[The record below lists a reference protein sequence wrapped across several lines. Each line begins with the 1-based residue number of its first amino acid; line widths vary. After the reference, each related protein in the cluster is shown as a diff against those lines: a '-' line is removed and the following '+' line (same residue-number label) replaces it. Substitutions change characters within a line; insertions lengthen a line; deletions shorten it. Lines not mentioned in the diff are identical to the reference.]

1 MCRRPP
7 GERETPAPPGAHLM
21 GVEVHDGG
29 FGDAL
34 HSVKQEL
41 PRAREGRGEDPPGER
56 ARSPRGPGR
65 RRGGLGAPPCLRET
79 PGCREVCGAQKS
91 LCVSAAGTAS
101 QLHPELRL
109 AVSAFLQGPGPR
121 ATASGKPFLPLPSPP
136 ARPPG
141 LSLSKRPGSTAPPPH
156 PFPRRVNRS
165 RGDHMDTQPEPRRG
179 CWQSAGF

>member
-1 MCRRPP
+1 M
-7 GERETPAPPGAHLM
+7 
-21 GVEVHDGG
+21 
-29 FGDAL
+29 
-34 HSVKQEL
+34 
-41 PRAREGRGEDPPGER
+41 
-56 ARSPRGPGR
+56 
-65 RRGGLGAPPCLRET
+65 
-79 PGCREVCGAQKS
+79 
-91 LCVSAAGTAS
+91 SAAGTAS

-156 PFPRRVNRS
+156 PFPCRVNRS